1 LRGRGEQRSG
11 CEESPKREAEK
22 GVTSEAEFAPTRR
35 EGAHCREHMKNR
47 IIENIRY
54 AYEHGVDRDEIANWQ
69 WPY

>member
-1 LRGRGEQRSG
+1 VEEEEQRSG

-22 GVTSEAEFAPTRR
+22 GLRAKRSLLRR
-35 EGAHCREHMKNR
+35 GAKGAHCREHMKNR